1 MTSDLQQLRQHLD
14 RGRLTISRLD
24 DGSGVVLDV
33 ERERLFTLNATGL
46 GIIQAAADGA
56 ADETAVVE
64 ALVARFEVSE
74 ADAQQDVQTFL
85 ARLLRAL

>member
-56 ADETAVVE
+56 DDETAVVE
-64 ALVARFEVSE
+64 TLVARFEVNA
-74 ADAQQDVQTFL
+74 ADARKDLERFL
-85 ARLLRAL
+85 ADLIRAL

>member
-64 ALVARFEVSE
+64 ALVARFEVNA
-74 ADAQQDVQTFL
+74 ADARKDLERFL
-85 ARLLRAL
+85 ADLIRAL